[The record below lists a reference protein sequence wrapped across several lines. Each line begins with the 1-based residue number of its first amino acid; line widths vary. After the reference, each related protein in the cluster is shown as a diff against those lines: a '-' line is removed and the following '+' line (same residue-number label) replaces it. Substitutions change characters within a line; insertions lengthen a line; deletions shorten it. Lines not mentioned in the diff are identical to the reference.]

1 MAQGCPRVKIGIPPK
16 PCGFRRPTVDSMNA
30 RPLFLTCG
38 TALLVAA
45 AGCGS
50 APRPVPDVSG
60 ERLDVA
66 EETLHDE
73 GLDYDV
79 TGGGAFGVVV
89 RSHWWVCRQ
98 DPRPGRK
105 AASVELVVAREC
117 PRPVRPGRVPDL
129 VGLRLDA
136 AEDDLA
142 RRELEYYVDAED
154 EVLVRSNWTVCGQ
167 WPEPGSRASEID
179 LYVEHFGCEEEDD
192 D

>member
-1 MAQGCPRVKIGIPPK
+1 MTRLPPEAARAAQFYGR
-16 PCGFRRPTVDSMNA
+16 SMTTT
-30 RPLFLTCG
+30 PLLLTCG
-38 TALLVAA
+38 TALLIAA

-50 APRPVPDVSG
+50 TSRPVPDVAG

-66 EETLHDE
+66 EETLRDA

-98 DPRPGRK
+98 DPRPGRRS
-105 AASVELVVAREC
+105 ALVELVVAREC
-117 PRPVRPGRVPDL
+117 PRPVRRGRVPDL

-136 AEDDLA
+136 AEEDLA
-142 RRELEYYVDAED
+142 RRGLEYYVDAGN
-154 EVLVRSNWTVCGQ
+154 EVLVRRDWTVCGQ
-167 WPEPGSRASEID
+167 YPEPGDRAAEID